1 LGLTGIQDDQF
12 PTVTF
17 NQGYAQLGDSTHYRN
32 TLVSKTAFTL
42 SDSASHE
49 LATGILLFCE
59 FAVRWAL
66 LST

>member
-1 LGLTGIQDDQF
+1 MYSF
-12 PTVTF
+12 
-17 NQGYAQLGDSTHYRN
+17 S
-32 TLVSKTAFTL
+32 LVSKTAFTL